1 MFLPLLPRPLSLEVW
16 ERDSLGTGCAQQSR
30 VRMRRGSEALGR
42 AALGKELDGL
52 MGGEGRGGATEGCSA
67 LATPSQ
73 PPAQIPHS
81 RSVRRMSLGWG
92 LDDSAGRRG
101 MGRETTGSWSRPG
114 HSQTAP
120 SPGSRRLSPA
130 LSPGLEGPAQV
141 QMLPLVAILGR
152 KLHCPKS
159 TTSLACPKLTP
170 LVSTTH
176 WGLGV
181 NTRKMLKMTPPPSSA
196 LTLRQALS

>member
-30 VRMRRGSEALGR
+30 VRMRRGSEAKGR
-42 AALGKELDGL
+42 AALGKGLDGP
-52 MGGEGRGGATEGCSA
+52 MGGEGRGGATEGWSA

-73 PPAQIPHS
+73 PPAQIPHA
-81 RSVRRMSLGWG
+81 RSMRTMSPGWG
-92 LDDSAGRRG
+92 PDDSAGRRG
-101 MGRETTGSWSRPG
+101 MGRETTGSWSCPG

-120 SPGSRRLSPA
+120 SLGSRRLLRA
-130 LSPGLEGPAQV
+130 LSPVLEGPAQV
-141 QMLPLVAILGR
+141 QMLPLVAIRGS
-152 KLHCPKS
+152 KLLCCKL

-176 WGLGV
+176 WGLG
-181 NTRKMLKMTPPPSSA
+181 KC
-196 LTLRQALS
+196 